1 MFWQVLLFRVALVA
15 ALVIPT
21 PFFLTQ
27 AHADENLWGY
37 VYGTDTLPAGANEI
51 YLWTTSRN
59 QKGKG
64 NYRAWDTQLE
74 FEHGFTDR
82 FQASLYL
89 NGRSHQISGGALAE
103 DPDRKL
109 HRGLEFDGF
118 NVEFK
123 YNVLSVYQDLFGFS
137 LYIEPE
143 YQRID
148 KISGERVNGFGLESK
163 LILQKNFFDDQLA
176 LAYNLTLEPEWKK
189 FKATGERERELE
201 LEHTV
206 GVSYRFLP
214 HWFAGVEGRYH
225 AVYPEFKK
233 RESDAYFL
241 GPNIHY
247 AAERWWFTF
256 TFLPQVSGNPRIAG
270 RNSNGRQLSEN
281 ERYEYRFKIAFNF

>member
-1 MFWQVLLFRVALVA
+1 MFWQSFLCGLALVA
-15 ALVIPT
+15 ALLFSAPFFPT
-21 PFFLTQ
+21 P
-27 AHADENLWGY
+27 ARADENLWGY
-37 VYGTDTLPAGANEI
+37 VYGTDTLPAGANEV

-82 FQASLYL
+82 FQASFYL
-89 NGRSHQISGGALAE
+89 TGRSHQISGGALVD
-103 DPDRKL
+103 DPERTLK
-109 HRGLEFDGF
+109 RGLEFNGV

-123 YNVLSVYQDLFGFS
+123 YNVLSVYKDLFGLS

-143 YQRID
+143 YSRID
-148 KISGERVNGFGLESK
+148 KISGERMNGFGLESK

-176 LAYNLTLEPEWKK
+176 LAYNLTVEPEWNK
-189 FKATGERERELE
+189 FKASGEREKELE
-201 LEHTV
+201 FEQTV
-206 GVSYRFLP
+206 GASYRFLP
-214 HWFAGVEGRYH
+214 HWFAGVEGRYL

-247 AAERWWFTF
+247 AAECWWFTF
-256 TFLPQVSGNPRIAG
+256 TFLPQISGNPRIAG
-270 RNSNGRQLSEN
+270 RNNNGRQLSEN
-281 ERYEYRFKIAFNF
+281 ERYEYRFKVAFNF

>member
-1 MFWQVLLFRVALVA
+1 LGHSA
-15 ALVIPT
+15 
-21 PFFLTQ
+21 
-27 AHADENLWGY
+27 
-37 VYGTDTLPAGANEI
+37 
-51 YLWTTSRN
+51 
-59 QKGKG
+59 
-64 NYRAWDTQLE
+64 E

-89 NGRSHQISGGALAE
+89 NGRRTNQRGALAE

-109 HRGLEFDGF
+109 HRGLDSTFQCSIQVQRPKRLQRLIRF
-118 NVEFK
+118 V
-123 YNVLSVYQDLFGFS
+123 

-148 KISGERVNGFGLESK
+148 KISGERVNGLARIK
-163 LILQKNFFDDQLA
+163 LIFAEKFLRRPA
-176 LAYNLTLEPEWKK
+176 CLAYNLTSNLNGKNSSHRR
-189 FKATGERERELE
+189 ARERIRARA
-201 LEHTV
+201 HRR
-206 GVSYRFLP
+206 RFLP
-214 HWFAGVEGRYH
+214 FLASLVRWRRR
-225 AVYPEFKK
+225 PIPRSISEFKK

-281 ERYEYRFKIAFNF
+281 ERYEYRFKIAFNFS